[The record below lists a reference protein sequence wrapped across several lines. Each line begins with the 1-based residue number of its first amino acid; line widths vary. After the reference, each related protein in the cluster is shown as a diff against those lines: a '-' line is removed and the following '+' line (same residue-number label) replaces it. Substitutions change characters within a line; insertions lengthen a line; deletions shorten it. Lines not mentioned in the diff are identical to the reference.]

1 MNVSSALAWA
11 PRSVWLATP
20 AGVAP
25 RARRREP
32 ARTPPVRAAGSR
44 GKRAGVRRCTTRRL
58 NAHRTTERTLLYPW
72 HPWSGLS
79 VHVHE
84 VSERGSATA
93 LRCSLAGD
101 AGRCLEVPAWMFER
115 EACVPLAVASRPR
128 VGVGALSALRRLL
141 AEATGSGPTE
151 ASASAAAGDSP
162 DQNRGEAHA
171 TPPRP
176 PPGDAGAP
184 SSAIRP
190 VRPVSCGERPGR
202 RGLVGA
208 ARGDAADPGRPGGAA
223 AAPARRGQGTARRRS
238 PP

>member
-32 ARTPPVRAAGSR
+32 ARTPPVRAGGSR
-44 GKRAGVRRCTTRRL
+44 ARSAAAPCCTTRRP

-84 VSERGSATA
+84 VSERGNATA

-101 AGRCLEVPAWMFER
+101 AGRRLEVPAWMFER

-141 AEATGSGPTE
+141 AEATGSGPTD
-151 ASASAAAGDSP
+151 ASASAAEGDSP

-176 PPGDAGAP
+176 PPGDAGEP

-202 RGLVGA
+202 GGLAGA
-208 ARGDAADPGRPGGAA
+208 ARGGTADPDRSAG
-223 AAPARRGQGTARRRS
+223 APAPGARGRRAARRRS
-238 PP
+238 P